1 MNYQNLPIAT
11 RMAALMLAAHKG
23 GGDDEH
29 LPADQQHAG
38 FMTPQQWL
46 KFRSGIGYRER
57 TYETD
62 LLKLNP
68 GRYWGNGFVNG
79 VPGDDN
85 KGLAYINIDKI
96 DDTHSIYKQTMS
108 YNGKTYVKITHGKN
122 DDLPNGF
129 GEEQKAYT
137 LWEGG
142 VSKAGVTFQLSDSIN
157 KFEQLEFTLRT
168 TAKVDVITVKRRDN
182 MVVNARDDLWDSSIG
197 VSFYECLFD
206 VVSDNST
213 RITLSKNISYA
224 LSGDKLA
231 ENTDVAEVWKI
242 RGIS

>member
-68 GRYWGNGFVNG
+68 GRYWGTGFVNG

-157 KFEQLEFTLRT
+157 KFYELEFTVCT
-168 TAKVDVITVKRRDN
+168 TAKVDVVKVKRRDN
-182 MVVNARDDLWDSSIG
+182 MVVNARPDLWNSAIG
-197 VSFYECLFD
+197 ISFYECLFD

-231 ENTDVAEVWKI
+231 ENTDVAQIWRI